1 MWQICIDTGG
11 TFTDCIALSPE
22 GETSR
27 LKILSSSRLKGKVL
41 ERTSPSSFKAEF
53 NWGIET
59 DIFKNFHFSQSINEH
74 NALIE
79 SIDFQKGII
88 HLNKEI
94 DILPGDFAITSN
106 EEVPVLASRILT
118 GTALDSPFPPIDMRL
133 GSTKGTNALLERKGA
148 SVIFITTKGFK
159 DLINIG
165 TQQRPDIFALNIIKP
180 DPLYKEVIEVTER
193 IDKDGNVITK
203 MTDSELEKLSQSLS
217 HLPQDTSFAIAFM
230 NSYKNPAHELQVEQ
244 LIKSKDF
251 KFISTSSTISQNIK
265 ILSRAETT
273 IANAYL
279 QPIIENYI
287 KGITD
292 KLQEGYLR
300 IMTSA
305 GAIVNS
311 GHFTPKDSL
320 LSGPAG
326 GIVGAKTIAE
336 KSGYDQIITFDM
348 GGTSTD
354 VAIYDKNYDYKYET
368 QVGDAQILSPSLAI
382 ETIAAGGGSICD
394 IKSDIMQV
402 GPESA
407 GSSPGP
413 ACYGDGG
420 PLSITD
426 LNLLCGR
433 LVDSN
438 FSIPL
443 NSEKAKMALSEII
456 APTDENLLAF
466 LQIANEKM
474 AEAIKKVSVR
484 KGYAPSDYAM
494 VTYGG
499 AGGQHA
505 CAIADLLNIKTI
517 IVPYDAGLLSAYGIS
532 QADIEYFTEKQ
543 ILQPFDE
550 ASNTLDSI
558 WNKLK
563 SQATQQLIN
572 QGFTQGD
579 IFIKSQLL
587 YLRYAGQENTV
598 EIDAASTQDYK
609 QAFKEKYK
617 SIYGHWLDNR
627 DIELESAKVIAA
639 INPDKQKSIPHSLQ
653 KYAPQEQGAQSCLT
667 KNGRKEVNFYVWETM
682 NPGAE
687 ILGPAVITSN
697 NCTLYIEHGW
707 SFELDVHNHAIMKKT
722 VNDDTLALKPET
734 EKANLELFK
743 NRYAGIVEK
752 MGSQLERTSFSV
764 NIKERL
770 DFSCALLDD
779 KGYLI
784 VNAPHIPVHLGSM
797 GICVRK
803 VIEVI
808 SIEEG
813 DVIIT
818 NHPAYGGSHLP
829 DITLIT
835 GVFADNQLVGYLASR
850 AHHAEIGGKTPGS
863 MPTDATALE
872 EEGVIIHP
880 QYLAKNG
887 KYLWD
892 EISNVFTS
900 ARYPTRSLQE
910 NIADLQGGI
919 ASLKTGVYEL
929 QKLCSQFGVN
939 AVKYYMQS
947 LKGYVNTKLWES
959 LSEKA
964 GHTYE
969 ATEYLDDH
977 SILHC
982 TISFEKESAI
992 FDFTGTSDTHPGNLN
1007 ATEAIVNSV
1016 VLYVLRLSITENL
1029 PLNEGL
1035 TSNIKVILP
1044 HGMLNPD
1051 FSKESPA
1058 VVGGNTEISQRLT
1071 DTLLKAL
1078 NMAAC
1083 SQGTMNNVLFGN
1095 NKFGYYETIGGG
1107 TGAGAGFNGKDAIH
1121 QHMTNTKI
1129 TDPEIMEYRYPVRI
1143 NKFGIRENS
1152 GGKGLWNGGNGII
1165 REIEFLDNLD
1175 LTVLT
1180 QHRQTAPYGLKG
1192 GEDGLTGNQQLKQQ
1206 NQIKELLPSDSVK
1219 VKPGD
1224 VLCINTPGGGGFGKS
1239 T

>member
-11 TFTDCIALSPE
+11 TFTDSIAISPD
-22 GETSR
+22 GKTSR

-41 ERTSPSSFKAEF
+41 EQTSPNSFRGDF
-53 NWGIET
+53 NWSIDT
-59 DIFKNFHFSQSINEH
+59 DIFKNYHFSQPNSNQT
-74 NALIE
+74 ALIE
-79 SIDFQKGII
+79 SINFKENII
-88 HLNKEI
+88 YLNQEI
-94 DILPGDFAITSN
+94 DILPNDFAITSN
-106 EEVPVLASRILT
+106 EEVPVLAARILT
-118 GTALDSPFPPIDMRL
+118 ATELDATFPAIDMRL

-148 SVIFITTKGFK
+148 SVVFITTKGFK

-180 DPLYKEVIEVTER
+180 TPLYKEVIEISER
-193 IDKDGNVITK
+193 IDKYGNVLTAITN
-203 MTDSELEKLSQSLS
+203 SELEKFSENLS
-217 HLPQDTSFAIAFM
+217 HLPEDTSFAIAFM
-230 NSYKNPAHELQVEQ
+230 NSYKNPDHELKIQQ
-244 LIKSKDF
+244 LIKSKGF
-251 KFISTSSTISQNIK
+251 QFISTSSNISQNIK

-273 IANAYL
+273 IANSYL
-279 QPIIENYI
+279 QPVIENYI
-287 KGITD
+287 SGITN
-292 KLQEGYLR
+292 KLINCHLR

-311 GHFTPKDSL
+311 SHFTPKDSL

-354 VAIYDKNYDYKYET
+354 VAIYDKKYDYKYET
-368 QVGDAQILSPSLAI
+368 QVGDANILSPSLAI
-382 ETIAAGGGSICD
+382 ETIAAGGGSICY
-394 IKSDIMQV
+394 IKNDIMQV

-420 PLSITD
+420 PVSITD

-443 NSEKAKMALSEII
+443 NTDKARIALSQITN
-456 APTDENLLAF
+456 PTDENLLAF

-484 KGYAPSDYAM
+484 KGYSPADYAL

-543 ILQPFDE
+543 ILQPFDK
-550 ASNTLDSI
+550 AIDTLEDT
-558 WNKLK
+558 WNQLK
-563 SQATQQLIN
+563 SQATQKLID
-572 QGFTQGD
+572 QGFSQTE
-579 IFIKSQLL
+579 IFTKSQLL

-598 EIDAASTQDYK
+598 EIDATSTQDYK

-617 SIYGHWLDNR
+617 SIYGHWLSNR
-627 DIELESAKVIAA
+627 DIELESAKIIAA
-639 INPDKQKSIPHSLQ
+639 ITP
-653 KYAPQEQGAQSCLT
+653 PQETSSYNSAEKHSPKAQGTQSCLT
-667 KNGRKEVNFYVWETM
+667 KKGRKEVNFYIWERM
-682 NPGAE
+682 HSGAE
-687 ILGPAVITSN
+687 ITGPAVITSN
-697 NCTLYIEHGW
+697 NCTLFIEQGW
-707 SFELDVHNHAIMKKT
+707 HFELDVHNHAVIKK
-722 VNDDTLALKPET
+722 VENDDSITLKPET

-779 KGYLI
+779 QGYLI

-803 VIEVI
+803 VIQHLPM
-808 SIEEG
+808 EEG
-813 DVIIT
+813 DIIIT

-835 GVFADNQLVGYLASR
+835 GVFVDEKLVGYLASR

-863 MPTDATALE
+863 MPTDASTLE
-872 EEGVIIHP
+872 EEGVIIQP

-887 KYLWD
+887 QYLWED
-892 EISNVFTS
+892 ITNVFQS
-900 ARYPTRSLQE
+900 ARFPTRSIQE
-910 NIADLQGGI
+910 NIADLHGGV
-919 ASLKTGVYEL
+919 ASLKTGVNEL
-929 QKLCSQFGVN
+929 QKLCTQYGVSTIKN
-939 AVKYYMQS
+939 YMQL
-947 LKGYVNTKLWES
+947 LKEYVNNKLWNS
-959 LSEKA
+959 LTDKA
-964 GHTYE
+964 GRTFE
-969 ATEYLDDH
+969 ATEYLDDQ
-977 SILHC
+977 SKLNC
-982 TISFEKESAI
+982 TIAFETESAI
-992 FDFTGTSDTHPGNLN
+992 FDFTGTSATHPGNLN

-1016 VLYVLRLSITENL
+1016 VLYVLRLCMSENL

-1035 TSNIKVILP
+1035 ISNIQVVLP
-1044 HGMLNPD
+1044 NCLLNPD

-1095 NKFGYYETIGGG
+1095 DQFGYYETIGGG
-1107 TGAGAGFNGKDAIH
+1107 TGAGEGFHGKDAVH

-1143 NKFGIRENS
+1143 NKFEIRKNS
-1152 GGKGLWNGGNGII
+1152 GGKGRWNGGNGII
-1165 REIEFLDNLD
+1165 REIEFLEKLN

-1180 QHRQTAPYGLKG
+1180 QHRKTAPYGLEG
-1192 GEDGLTGNQQLKQQ
+1192 GHSGQTGKQELRQ
-1206 NQIKELLPSDSVK
+1206 HAQVKKLLPSDSVK

-1224 VLCINTPGGGGFGKS
+1224 ILSMYTPGGGGYGQSF
-1239 T
+1239 